1 MQLIQGEVY
10 MIEQSNVLGKLC
22 DTLHQIT
29 VFLNVLPAIEF
40 PFVLCAFLSL
50 VLLGNRLK
58 LLQGDF
64 TIDAFVRW
72 RRSAVSTPKLFIWI
86 HRKVP
91 WVGWKQT
98 FHAPHHPSSSTD
110 SSSST
115 VWLKILNQEPNQTAF
130 GCDSIVSLDSTSF
143 LDIINILTLTRQ
155 PMSTPGR
162 WVSQEKR
169 PTEQRVAAPPRKVRP
184 I

>member
-29 VFLNVLPAIEF
+29 VFLNVLPTIEF

-64 TIDAFVRW
+64 TIDAFVR
-72 RRSAVSTPKLFIWI
+72 
-86 HRKVP
+86 
-91 WVGWKQT
+91 
-98 FHAPHHPSSSTD
+98 
-110 SSSST
+110 
-115 VWLKILNQEPNQTAF
+115 
-130 GCDSIVSLDSTSF
+130 
-143 LDIINILTLTRQ
+143 
-155 PMSTPGR
+155 
-162 WVSQEKR
+162 
-169 PTEQRVAAPPRKVRP
+169 
-184 I
+184 